1 MGENEQGGMLR
12 VVVVVG
18 LIAII
23 AAVVIFAVT
32 GLKNNANVQ
41 REDTVRKVERAQMT
55 GKNLFLN
62 SRNLWPYG
70 SNNGVHI
77 TTENY
82 DTNTKMWHITSPQ
95 SGLLYVGLYWYQ
107 PGNTSYQL
115 VKGDQYAFSF
125 DIKGTGV
132 YHFVGSENT
141 SNYEGP
147 SGDVLSEWTRVT
159 QTGTANGTNAFVLYF
174 DTRTKPLDVYVKM
187 PKLELGT
194 VSTDYSE

>member
-12 VVVVVG
+12 TVVVVG
-18 LIAII
+18 LVAII
-23 AAVVIFAVT
+23 AAAVIFAIT
-32 GLKNNANVQ
+32 GLKTTVTNQ

-55 GKNLFLN
+55 GKNLFVN
-62 SRNLWPYG
+62 SRNLWWHG
-70 SNNGVHI
+70 SNNYVHI
-77 TTENY
+77 TTEDY
-82 DTNTKMWHITSPQ
+82 DANTKMWHITSPQ

-174 DTRTKPLDVYVKM
+174 DTHTKPLDVYVKM

>member
-1 MGENEQGGMLR
+1 MGENEQSGMLR

-18 LIAII
+18 LVALI
-23 AAVVIFAVT
+23 AAVVIFGVT
-32 GLKNNANVQ
+32 GLKASMTKNS
-41 REDTVRKVERAQMT
+41 DTAVHKVERAQMT

-62 SRNLWPYG
+62 SRNLWWHG
-70 SNNGVHI
+70 NNSGVQI

-82 DTNTKMWHITSPQ
+82 DANTKMWHITSPQ
-95 SGLLYVGLYWYQ
+95 DGLANEGPFWFQ
-107 PGNTSYQL
+107 HDTTSYQL
-115 VKGDQYAFSF
+115 VKGDEYTFSF

-132 YHFVGSENT
+132 YYYVGSENT
-141 SNYEGP
+141 SNYKGP
-147 SGDVLSEWTRVT
+147 SGDVPSEWTRVT

-194 VSTDYSE
+194 VSTGYSE